1 MRMRKV
7 TCFCVGVALIGAA
20 LLAALSAAEEGR
32 GRAGAATRV
41 LIVYHGGTPPWHGSA
56 PLEQEDVHALTQA
69 TTQPINVA
77 SVADRIRQELAA
89 RGCVVDL
96 RRATDV
102 EGPDEFLPYDGII
115 FGTPTWFSNVAYP
128 VKRLFDEH
136 LIRIYEHRDG
146 KLNDKVLSGFVTVME
161 GGRERAARAAMLAL
175 GPGTPVEPPAGGRG
189 RQRVRGPGRRQRQ
202 GEPVLPAVRRGAE
215 EVTAAPGTTLPSCTR
230 DS

>member
-7 TCFCVGVALIGAA
+7 TCFCVGVALVGVA

-32 GRAGAATRV
+32 GGAGAATRV

-77 SVADRIRQELAA
+77 SVADRIREDLAA

-96 RRATDV
+96 RRAADV

-161 GGRERAARAAMLAL
+161 GGESGPHALQCLRWGLEHLSNRLPEGVVVNVFEGQDAANAKVSQFCQRFAEAL
-175 GPGTPVEPPAGGRG
+175 RM
-189 RQRVRGPGRRQRQ
+189 
-202 GEPVLPAVRRGAE
+202 
-215 EVTAAPGTTLPSCTR
+215 
-230 DS
+230 